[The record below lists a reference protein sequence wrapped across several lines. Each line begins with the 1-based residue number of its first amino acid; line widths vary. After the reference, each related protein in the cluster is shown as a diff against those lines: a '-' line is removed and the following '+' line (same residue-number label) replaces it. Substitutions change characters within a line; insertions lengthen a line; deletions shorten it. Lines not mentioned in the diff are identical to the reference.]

1 MNAKLIKSLIELSKT
16 EELSRENARSSM
28 SPDAADCQATFYDTP
43 LTNELYLLVL
53 LFMWHEIEKEILL
66 LAALS
71 GSQATSPITR
81 DEYRKEVVRL
91 ETLRPDKRKK
101 ELEKR
106 LPALDQG
113 AWDLLDVLRLLAN
126 SFKHDPFD
134 KPSDVLLNRNIQRAA
149 PKTIKSATQKMTH
162 SALSSGMIF
171 QSQLPLMSVSRPCL
185 PSRSCQPHARVG
197 VAKPTLPNPLQVSGK
212 QESGLSRRD

>member
-1 MNAKLIKSLIELSKT
+1 MNAKLIKSLIELVKT

-134 KPSDVLLNRNIQRAA
+134 KPSDVLLKRLGLPENMNYA
-149 PKTIKSATQKMTH
+149 P
-162 SALSSGMIF
+162 LS
-171 QSQLPLMSVSRPCL
+171 
-185 PSRSCQPHARVG
+185 
-197 VAKPTLPNPLQVSGK
+197 
-212 QESGLSRRD
+212 ESGAVRFGLGRFLGIGEGVEFSEIVDAVRKFCDRILFMLRAGTHLRSFEMGERVSLNPDGFER